1 MKLDKT
7 LEAIKGL
14 LDRHKQTTTKALSQ
28 MAAVVVELNEKVADL
43 EARQEKAIAAEKA
56 DKSLEAVF
64 DSFSESLPQDDFWA
78 EVVSA
83 MEEAKAFDNVLV
95 PRIEKAA
102 EPLKAE
108 IAELRSRQE
117 DAPPVELDVSEVV
130 KELLAADG
138 VKQIVGLE
146 VEAYMAENP
155 PAAGKDG
162 DKGDPGEPGKSVTL
176 DDVSLFLDAA
186 VAKHVLDFERRAN
199 ETLAKAIDKIPAPKD
214 GRDGVDLTEIG
225 MDFDGE
231 RTVTIKGRT
240 GEVTKRLPVPL
251 WRGYWSPGSAAETG
265 DILTHNGTAYIA
277 IVDNPKGEPGV
288 GKYDHEWKVFARKG
302 TDGKHGRNGIDK
314 TKPVDLKP
322 KKAGDDA

>member
-1 MKLDKT
+1 CRTERGFPMTEFDPV
-7 LEAIKGL
+7 EFG
-14 LDRHKQTTTKALSQ
+14 REMGALI
-28 MAAVVVELNEKVADL
+28 
-43 EARQEKAIAAEKA
+43 R
-56 DKSLEAVF
+56 EAV
-64 DSFSESLPQDDFWA
+64 
-78 EVVSA
+78 
-83 MEEAKAFDNVLV
+83 
-95 PRIEKAA
+95 
-102 EPLKAE
+102 EPLKSE
-108 IAELRSRQE
+108 IAELRSRQPE
-117 DAPPVELDVSEVV
+117 KGEKGDPGQDAPPVELDVSEVV

-138 VKQIVGLE
+138 VRRIVGLE

-186 VAKHVLDFERRAN
+186 VARHVLDFERRAN

-251 WRGYWSPGSAAETG
+251 WRGYWSPGVVAEKG

-277 IVDNPKGEPGV
+277 IVDNPKCEPGV

-302 TDGKHGRNGIDK
+302 RDGRDGRNGIDK
-314 TKPVDLKP
+314 TAPVKVTR
-322 KKAGDDA
+322 DDG